1 MSPNHK
7 NRKNSDV
14 QVRVCMTKGI
24 GAVKARVKLVFHS
37 SYCPVAQEGLFSFSM
52 FVQHEVSLFVEV
64 LCVFLQCCVLHLL
77 YIHQDVL
84 LQTSASHACVCIGE
98 QLGHLFKLSPPCY
111 LCFARTCVTLPSR
124 QLDAAPYKGKDN
136 MRSIWVEGVTSEKC
150 LAVLLPWSVSP
161 LACAGLRCA
170 PRQCRDPKCS
180 DLLAAAA
187 N

>member
-98 QLGHLFKLSPPCY
+98 QLGHLLSSCLLHAICALQGLVLPCP
-111 LCFARTCVTLPSR
+111 ADSWM
-124 QLDAAPYKGKDN
+124 QLHTKGKITCAPFGWRESRVRN
-136 MRSIWVEGVTSEKC
+136 VWQFSC
-150 LAVLLPWSVSP
+150 LGQCLPWPV
-161 LACAGLRCA
+161 LG
-170 PRQCRDPKCS
+170 
-180 DLLAAAA
+180 
-187 N
+187 